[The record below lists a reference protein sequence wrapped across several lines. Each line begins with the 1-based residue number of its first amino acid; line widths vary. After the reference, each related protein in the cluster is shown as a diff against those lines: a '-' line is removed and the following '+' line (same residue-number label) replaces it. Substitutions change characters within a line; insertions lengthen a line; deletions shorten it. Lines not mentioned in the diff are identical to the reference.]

1 MPIVF
6 SDHAK
11 EKSKKRNISKNS
23 ILQTISN
30 PEQTKTG
37 FRGRKLRQRRFGDKI
52 LRVITY
58 TAGSKITVVTCY
70 YLRRKKYEN

>member
-11 EKSKKRNISKNS
+11 EQLKNRKITEKSV
-23 ILQTISN
+23 LQTVRS
-30 PEQTKTG
+30 PEDVIAG
-37 FRGRKLRQRRFGDKI
+37 FRGRKLRHRRFNDKI

-58 TAGSKITVVTCY
+58 TAGSRITVVTCY
-70 YLRRKKYEN
+70 YLRRRKYEN